1 MNTFL
6 RCDRTVATRCGP
18 AFSRAAVLAALVTV
32 ATLIALPAARAQG
45 LAGMSQEDKLRASAA
60 AQGRS
65 PADAATGAAGAGAV
79 VPPTVRPVLAPGQGP
94 LSSRPGSAADP
105 RMGRP
110 ADAMPSAPEPR
121 ALPPVEPSEFQRFVQ
136 QSTGRLL
143 PRFGASLFEDAPS
156 TFAPVENVPVTPDYL
171 VGPGD
176 ELRIRVWGAVE
187 GDHRSTVDRNG
198 NIDIPQ
204 IGTVAVA
211 GVRMDRLEAH
221 VRAAIAKSYRNFEL
235 SVTLGQLRSIQVF
248 VVGQAR
254 RPGSYTVSSLSTL
267 VSALFASGGPSATGS
282 MRRVQ
287 LRRGDKVVTEFDV
300 YDFLARG
307 DKSRDAR
314 LLAGDVIFIPPE
326 GPTVAVSGSV
336 RVPGIFELKADTPL
350 SEVLALAG
358 GLASTA
364 AGQRAS
370 VERIEGRQVR
380 RVETFDLAGDGLKRV
395 LRDGDVV
402 SVQPISP
409 RFANAVTLRGHVA
422 MPMRHPFRPGMRVSD
437 LIPEREALVVPDYY
451 LRRNLITRRD
461 LVEERE
467 SGQGGPGLPG
477 RIASQEQGPA
487 MAGRVPLRRDGAVD
501 SGARDAAAPRDSN
514 QLLDEIRDISRAEVN
529 WDYAVVERL
538 DSDLTT
544 RLIPFNLG
552 QAVIDRSP
560 EQNLVLQP
568 GDVVTIFSRA
578 DFGVPAARRSAMV
591 VLENEFRAPG
601 VYQAQPGETLR
612 QLVVRAGGL
621 SPNAYLYGAVFTRES
636 TRLSQ
641 QKALDEAL
649 SRMEA
654 DLQRATA
661 SRAQNVLPG
670 DADALARETAA
681 QQGTLQRL
689 RQLRATG
696 RIVFNLPEQP
706 QLADIPDL
714 PLENGDRLV
723 VPQRPATVS
732 VLGSVYNAG
741 TFIHRHGQR
750 VGDYVRLAGGPLRT
764 ADDRAI
770 YIQRADGSLVSR
782 RQSGWLSGGFEN
794 LALMPGDSVV
804 VPENFEY
811 VSWTRTLRDWTQI
824 LFQFGL
830 GAAAIKV
837 LRD

>member
-1 MNTFL
+1 MKTSIP
-6 RCDRTVATRCGP
+6 RGIAAASG
-18 AFSRAAVLAALVTV
+18 RA
-32 ATLIALPAARAQG
+32 PAAMLALACGLALLATPPAVRAQG
-45 LAGMSQEDKLRASAA
+45 LAGMSQEDKLRAAAA
-60 AQGRS
+60 AQGGRS
-65 PADAATGAAGAGAV
+65 PADAASGAAGAGAV
-79 VPPTVRPVLAPGQGP
+79 VPPTVRPTLAPGKEQ
-94 LSSRPGSAADP
+94 LSPRPGSAADP
-105 RMGRP
+105 RTARP
-110 ADAMPSAPEPR
+110 AEGMPSAPEPR
-121 ALPPVEPSEFQRFVQ
+121 ALPPLEPSEFQRFVQ

-143 PRFGASLFEDAPS
+143 PRFGASLFEES
-156 TFAPVENVPVTPDYL
+156 SSSFVPVENVPVTLDYL

-221 VRAAIAKSYRNFEL
+221 VRAAIAKSFRNFEL

-287 LRRGDKVVTEFDV
+287 LRRGDKVVTEFDI
-300 YDFLARG
+300 YDFLSRG

-314 LLAGDVIFIPPE
+314 LLAGDVIFIPSE
-326 GPTVAVSGSV
+326 GPTVALSGSV
-336 RVPGIFELKADTPL
+336 RVPGIYELKADTPL

-364 AGQRAS
+364 AGQRAM

-380 RVETFDLAGDGLKRV
+380 RVETFDLNGDGLKRA

-451 LRRNLITRRD
+451 LRRNLITRGD
-461 LVEERE
+461 VLEP
-467 SGQGGPGLPG
+467 SS
-477 RIASQEQGPA
+477 ATAAGPA
-487 MAGRVPLRRDGAVD
+487 GGRTPLRRDGTE
-501 SGARDAAAPRDSN
+501 AATGPRDSN
-514 QLLDEIRDISRAEVN
+514 QLLSEIADISRVEVN

-538 DSDLTT
+538 DANDLTT

-552 QAVIDRSP
+552 QAVMDRNP

-591 VLENEFRAPG
+591 VLENEFRTPG
-601 VYQAQPGETLR
+601 LYQAQPGETLR

-636 TRLSQ
+636 TRQSQ
-641 QKALDEAL
+641 QKALEEAIA
-649 SRMEA
+649 RMEV

-661 SRAQNVLPG
+661 TRAQNVLPG
-670 DADALARETAA
+670 DADALGRETAA

-714 PLENGDRLV
+714 PLENGDRLM
-723 VPQRPATVS
+723 VPQRPAIVS

-741 TFIHRHGQR
+741 TFIHRNGQR
-750 VGDYVRLAGGPLRT
+750 VGDYIRLAGGPLRT

-770 YIQRADGSLVSR
+770 YIQRADGSLASR
-782 RQSGWLSGGFEN
+782 RQSGWLAGGFEN

-811 VSWTRTLRDWTQI
+811 VSWTRTLRDWSQI
-824 LFQFGL
+824 FFQFGL

-837 LRD
+837 LKD

>member
-1 MNTFL
+1 M
-6 RCDRTVATRCGP
+6 
-18 AFSRAAVLAALVTV
+18 
-32 ATLIALPAARAQG
+32 
-45 LAGMSQEDKLRASAA
+45 
-60 AQGRS
+60 
-65 PADAATGAAGAGAV
+65 
-79 VPPTVRPVLAPGQGP
+79 
-94 LSSRPGSAADP
+94 
-105 RMGRP
+105 
-110 ADAMPSAPEPR
+110 
-121 ALPPVEPSEFQRFVQ
+121 Q

-143 PRFGASLFEDAPS
+143 PRFGASLFEEAS
-156 TFAPVENVPVTPDYL
+156 SSFVPVENVPVTLDYL

-221 VRAAIAKSYRNFEL
+221 VRAAIAKNFRNFEL

-287 LRRGDKVVTEFDV
+287 LRRGDKVVTEFDI

-314 LLAGDVIFIPPE
+314 LLAGDVIFIPSE
-326 GPTVAVSGSV
+326 GPTVALAGSV
-336 RVPGIFELKADTPL
+336 RVPGIYELKADTPL

-364 AGQRAS
+364 AGQRAM

-380 RVETFDLAGDGLKRV
+380 RVETFDLNGDGLKRA

-451 LRRNLITRRD
+451 LRRNLITRAD
-461 LVEERE
+461 VLE
-467 SGQGGPGLPG
+467 SGGGRTG
-477 RIASQEQGPA
+477 
-487 MAGRVPLRRDGAVD
+487 
-501 SGARDAAAPRDSN
+501 PRDSN
-514 QLLDEIRDISRAEVN
+514 QLLGDIQDVSRVEVN

-538 DSDLTT
+538 DPSDLTT

-552 QAVIDRSP
+552 QAVMDRNP
-560 EQNLVLQP
+560 QQDLVLQA

-578 DFGVPAARRSAMV
+578 EFGVPAAKRTAMV
-591 VLENEFRAPG
+591 VLESEFRTPG

-636 TRLSQ
+636 TRQSQ
-641 QKALDEAL
+641 QKALEEAIA
-649 SRMEA
+649 RMEV
-654 DLQRATA
+654 DLQRSTAT
-661 SRAQNVLPG
+661 RAQNVLPG

-714 PLENGDRLV
+714 PLENGDRLM
-723 VPQRPATVS
+723 VPQRPAIVS

-741 TFIHRHGQR
+741 TFIHRNGQR

-770 YIQRADGSLVSR
+770 YIQRADGSLASR

-794 LALMPGDSVV
+794 LVLMPGDSVV

-811 VSWTRTLRDWTQI
+811 VSWTRTLRDWSQI
-824 LFQFGL
+824 FFQFGL

-837 LRD
+837 LKD